1 MLLLLGVYWG
11 LVIGLSF
18 VVDMGLEWILLMSL
32 AVPIWVSWIRG
43 GGYGIVGC
51 LISGNLII
59 LSDPTINDY
68 GYGLICFA
76 LVPLLIV
83 VKGAKSYRDL
93 LIYGLVT
100 GVVVNVGIFYWLG
113 RTFVVFGGVS
123 GWASQVL
130 LLIYSVLSSFK
141 FVMMTLVLGWVCRN
155 LKVSSVFIFPVLMVL
170 VERFSYSLFPWY
182 FGNFQVQN
190 IYLIQI
196 AEVFGVM
203 GLSYCVILVNGL
215 VFEIYMSWRRGVS
228 WPYGSMVGVFLVI
241 LGGYIFGFLRVWDLD
256 SGGESEY
263 KTMRVGLIQPS
274 TRYDEIYGGA
284 REYEVEET
292 YRDLEILSM
301 EAINEGNEGGEDLDI
316 LIWPESAV
324 PYPYGMLREE
334 GFRGLMEDLIE
345 WGGVPIF
352 FHYYILRM
360 DKGRVLY
367 TSVNLM
373 GEDLNLSVPYHKNKL
388 LPFGEYIP
396 LGEYFPELYEI
407 FREVSR
413 FSMGSEKKVFNFWK
427 GKIIPLVCYEV
438 LHEDFVGDFL
448 DEGGEVI
455 FNLTNDIWFGETKAS
470 EQHLTLS
477 IFRAIE
483 NRVPIVRST
492 NSGVSGFVDIV
503 GRRIGVGL
511 GLYEKG
517 YLVEEIKLLKDK
529 GRTVY
534 QKYGSLLDYGLLGVI
549 LWIILSEKL
558 RFRRGAR
565 F

>member
-1 MLLLLGVYWG
+1 MLLLIGVYG
-11 LVIGLSF
+11 FLVVGLSLIE
-18 VVDMGLEWILLMSL
+18 VGLSLEWILWISL
-32 AVPIWVSWIRG
+32 VGPVIISLVRG
-43 GGYGIVGC
+43 VGYDGVGC

-83 VKGAKSYRDL
+83 VKGAKSYREL
-93 LIYGLVT
+93 LVYGLVT
-100 GVVVNVGIFYWLG
+100 GVVVNIGLFNWLG
-113 RTFVVFGGVS
+113 GTFVVFGGLS

-130 LLIYSVLSSFK
+130 LLIYSGLSSFK

-155 LKVSSVFIFPVLMVL
+155 LKVSSIFIFPILIVL

-182 FGNFQVQN
+182 FGNFQVRN

-215 VFEIYMSWRRGVS
+215 ICEIYMGWRRGVGS
-228 WPYGSMVGVFLVI
+228 WPYRSMVGVFFVI

-256 SGGESEY
+256 SRGESEY

-274 TRYDEIYGGA
+274 TRYDEIYGGVTK
-284 REYEVEET
+284 YLIEET
-292 YRDLEILSM
+292 YRDLEFLSK
-301 EAINEGNEGGEDLDI
+301 EAINEGGEDLDI

-324 PYPYGMLREE
+324 PYPYGMLEEE
-334 GFRGLMEDLIE
+334 GFRSLMEGLIE

-352 FHYYILRM
+352 FHYYILRR

-373 GEDLNLSVPYHKNKL
+373 EEDLKLSAPYHKNKL

-396 LGEYFPELYEI
+396 LGEFFPELYGI
-407 FREVSR
+407 FRNVSR
-413 FSMGSEKKVFNFWK
+413 FKMGDEKKVFNFRNWK
-427 GKIIPLVCYEV
+427 LIPLVCYEV
-438 LHEDFVGDFL
+438 VHEDFVGDFL

-455 FNLTNDIWFGETKAS
+455 FNLTNDIWFGKTKAS

-503 GRRIGVGL
+503 GRRSGKKL

-517 YLVEEIKLLKDK
+517 YLVEEMKLLKDK
-529 GRTVY
+529 RETIY
-534 QKYGSLLDYGLLGVI
+534 REYGSLLDYGLLGVVLWMI
-549 LWIILSEKL
+549 LREKL
-558 RFRRGAR
+558 RLRRGVR